1 MKISI
6 IGAGNMGAAIA
17 QRLAKED
24 TLELMVSNPTKEKLE
39 ALKLVCPEI
48 AITTDNKEAAKWG
61 EIVILAVKPWVV
73 RTVVLEITLSLQTGK
88 QLVSVAAGI
97 SGEDILSWLDGVC
110 LPVYCVIPNTALS
123 VGESMTFIANG
134 NAEKKELEMV
144 VSLFEKMGKVMLV
157 EEKEI
162 PACMALASCGIAYAM
177 RYARANM
184 EGAIELGIKPAKALE
199 IIEQTMVGAAKLLE
213 KSDNHPE
220 AEIDKVTTPGGLTI
234 KGINALEEYGF
245 TTAVVKAL
253 RASV

>member
-6 IGAGNMGAAIA
+6 IGAGNMGVAIA
-17 QRLAKED
+17 QGLVKKK

-39 ALKLVCPEI
+39 ALKRVHPEI
-48 AITTDNKEAAKWG
+48 AITTDNKDAAKWG

-73 RTVVLEITLSLQTGK
+73 HTVVSEIKSCMQTGK

-97 SGEDILSWLDGVC
+97 STEEILSWLDGIC
-110 LPVYCVIPNTALS
+110 LPIYSVIPNTALS
-123 VGESMTFIANG
+123 VGESMTFIANE
-134 NAEKKELEMV
+134 NAEEQELENV
-144 VSLFEKMGKVMLV
+144 VSLFGEMGKVMLV
-157 EEKEI
+157 DEKEI

-213 KSDNHPE
+213 KSGNHPE

-234 KGINALEEYGF
+234 KGINALEENGF